1 MTPCRAHHVVLV
13 CCAWCWA
20 QTAVAQSL
28 SPRAYVITPV
38 GGNALTAQYSY
49 QDGSLQFPGGVPIT
63 GATADIN
70 VGSLS
75 YYHSFGVLGRSAN
88 VDLGVPYAIGDFKG
102 TVFDAPRS
110 QNRTGFLDAALRLSV
125 NLIGG
130 PALSAADFRNWH
142 QSVLLGASLTIVA
155 PTGEYDAT
163 KLINYGSNRWS
174 FKPELGYSQRFGN
187 WLLDVYGG
195 AWFFTTNPEFFSHN
209 QYFPGSQYQSENT
222 VGEVEGHISYDFG
235 WRLWVSLD
243 ANYWRGGATSLNGIE
258 NPATNQKSSR
268 VGVTASMPL
277 STHLAFKCSYSDG
290 AYVRYGGNYRTIAVA
305 LQYSWLG
312 WNFR

>member
-1 MTPCRAHHVVLV
+1 MVRRLFCLTLCLLL
-13 CCAWCWA
+13 AWCWA
-20 QTAVAQSL
+20 PPAPAQSL

-38 GGNALTAQYSY
+38 TGNALIAQYSY

-75 YYHSFGVLGRSAN
+75 YYHSFGLLGRSAN
-88 VDLGVPYAIGDFKG
+88 VDVVVPYASGDFKG

-110 QNRTGFLDAALRLSV
+110 QDRTGFLDAALRFSV

-130 PALSAADFRNWH
+130 PALTPAEFRNWH

-155 PTGEYDAT
+155 PTGEYDTT

-174 FKPELGYSQRFGN
+174 FKPELGYSQRFGH

-195 AWFFTTNPEFFSHN
+195 AWLFTSNSEFFSHN
-209 QYFPGSQYQSENT
+209 QYFPGSNYQSENT
-222 VGEVEGHISYDFG
+222 VGEVEGHISYDFRE
-235 WRLWVSLD
+235 RLWVSLD
-243 ANYWRGGATSLNGIE
+243 ANYWRGGATSLNGVE
-258 NPATNQKSSR
+258 NPASNQKSSR
-268 VGVTASMPL
+268 VGVTASIPL
-277 STHLAFKCSYSDG
+277 STHLSFKCSYSDG
-290 AYVRYGGNYRTIAVA
+290 DYVRYGGNYRTVAVA
-305 LQYSWLG
+305 LQYGWLG
-312 WNFR
+312 WKFR